1 MITIYQ
7 AINLP
12 AVEKHNWKFTY
23 LEGSELEDSE
33 LELCV
38 FPFKADGK
46 TLYFTG
52 DVNEIITIPSV

>member
-7 AINLP
+7 AIKLP

-23 LEGSELEDSE
+23 LEDSELEDPI
-33 LELCV
+33 
-38 FPFKADGK
+38 FPFKEHGV
-46 TLYFTG
+46 THYFVG